1 MLDLRELREELNN
14 VGIDLDK
21 DWPTIEEMMFKE
33 EDGNYDLELFGK
45 VPGMLYYDKNGTDRN
60 VWFLLA
66 PQLVAFSISVEEF
79 AK

>member
-21 DWPTIEEMMFKE
+21 DWPTIEEMLYCE
-33 EDGNYDLELFGK
+33 EDGNYDLELQE
-45 VPGMLYYDKNGTDRN
+45 GMLHYDKSGTDRSA
-60 VWFLLA
+60 WFTTLPMLILFA
-66 PQLVAFSISVEEF
+66 IPIEEF